1 MKEKQNIVEDRK
13 FMLDKANYQLKML
26 KANSTQIKKQI
37 TEKMYGVL
45 RERQE
50 DKMKAKAWIS
60 FVVINKYFKKVQK
73 RINVVRKLY
82 EAELNRQRKA
92 RQLQMFFLEAMKAKA
107 LNIKM
112 RKIDWVPP

>member
-1 MKEKQNIVEDRK
+1 
-13 FMLDKANYQLKML
+13 MLDKANYQLKML

-37 TEKMYGVL
+37 TEKMYAVL

-73 RINVVRKLY
+73 RISVVRKLY
-82 EAELNRQRKA
+82 EAELDRQRKA
-92 RQLQMFFLEAMKAKA
+92 RQLQIFVLGALKARA
-107 LNIKM
+107 LCKKM
-112 RKIDWVPP
+112 PSLYWSPP